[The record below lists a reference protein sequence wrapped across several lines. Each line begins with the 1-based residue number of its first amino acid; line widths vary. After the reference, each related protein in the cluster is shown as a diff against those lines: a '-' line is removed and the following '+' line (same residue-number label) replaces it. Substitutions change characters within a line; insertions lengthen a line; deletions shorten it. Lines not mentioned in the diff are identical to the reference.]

1 MSTGE
6 YIPNIALWQPK
17 SLPRQDQIL
26 LQVLGISYY
35 DLVFADYKLVWEL
48 IAKQQLNAKEVQRVK
63 HIRKR
68 EKNKLF
74 SRGQFHT
81 LEEAIGNLLEE
92 KNELLLTRDK
102 MTQECEYWEKMYK
115 ELITLE
121 YS

>member
-1 MSTGE
+1 MSTAE
-6 YIPNIALWQPK
+6 NIPTASLWKPRP
-17 SLPRQDQIL
+17 LPTQDCFL
-26 LQVLGISYY
+26 LQILGISYY

-102 MTQECEYWEKMYK
+102 MTQECEYWEKMHK
-115 ELITLE
+115 ECIQME
-121 YS
+121 NN